1 MPVGSAFMSGACPML
16 LASTG
21 VDTGSL
27 GGVVAALVT
36 LTALEIVL
44 GIDNVVFIAVL
55 ADRLP
60 EHRRAAARTIG
71 LLLALV
77 GRIILLLFVGYLI
90 GLDARLFSLLGT
102 AISGRDIVLIL
113 GGLFLVA
120 KGTLE
125 IFHMVEGAGEH
136 PATAKHRATFGGVL
150 AQIVAMDLVFSLDS
164 VITAVG
170 MVRQIWIM
178 VTAVVLAMGVM
189 IAFAGRISVFISRH
203 PTIKVLALAFLIL
216 IGVLLVADGFDQHIP
231 RGYVYFA
238 MAFSL
243 GVELI
248 NMQVR
253 RRRSRRS

>member
-1 MPVGSAFMSGACPML
+1 MQTMMPSLGAVV
-16 LASTG
+16 ASLDAT
-21 VDTGSL
+21 SL
-27 GGVVAALVT
+27 GGIAAALLT

-44 GIDNVVFIAVL
+44 GIDNIVFVAVL

-60 EHRRAAARTIG
+60 EHRRASARTIG

-77 GRIILLLFVGYLI
+77 GRVILLLFVGYLI
-90 GLDARLFSLLGT
+90 GLNAGLFSLLGT
-102 AISGRDIVLIL
+102 EISAKDIVLIL

-125 IFHMVEGAGEH
+125 IYHMVEVAGEH
-136 PATAKHRATFGGVL
+136 PATARQRATFGGVL
-150 AQIVAMDLVFSLDS
+150 AQIVAMDMVFSLDS

-189 IAFAGRISVFISRH
+189 IAFAGRISGFVSRH

-216 IGVLLVADGFDQHIP
+216 IGVLLIADGFDQHIP

-238 MAFSL
+238 MIFSL

-248 NMQVR
+248 NMQIR
-253 RRRSRRS
+253 RRRARRT